1 MLARRPDS
9 TVGEIWQQAVEAFG
23 EARFLAAPALSGRIY
38 HPDGIA
44 FTYAQ
49 AGAIVERLTARYAAA
64 GYGQGHRVALMLDN
78 RPEHLLHKLA
88 LNRLGISVVPVN
100 GDYRRAELVYLLEHS
115 AADLAVV
122 AAERAAQFKA
132 ALAESRHRPPVAAF
146 EDEGPL
152 PRALRP
158 PPIPGPVTADVEA
171 SLLYTSGT
179 TGRPKGCILSQRYEL
194 EAGEWYA
201 TAGGL
206 MAFRDGGDRLWNP
219 LPVYHLN
226 SSVFSFFALM
236 LRGNCQ
242 VQADRFHPRSWWQD
256 MVANDITVVH
266 YLGIIAPILLK
277 QDPVPEEKAHRVRFG
292 TGAGIEP
299 QLHAAFEERF
309 GFPLLEIWGMT
320 EMVRAIVSS
329 HEPRKVGTRAFGRA
343 RPGLEA
349 RVVDD
354 SDRPLPDGTPGELVV
369 RHSAATPRAGAFSGY
384 LNDPE
389 ATERA
394 WRGGWF
400 HSGDVV
406 TRDADGTFHFVD
418 RKKNII
424 RRAGEN
430 IAAAEIEAWLQ
441 KHPAVLQVAVLAVP
455 DSLREEEV
463 MACVVPRDPAAD
475 RGALAETLF
484 ADCLANLAYYKAP
497 GWFLFRE
504 ALPTTGTQKIQKH
517 ALFAAGDDPTAG
529 AYDFRDRKRRQH

>member
-1 MLARRPDS
+1 MLARGHDS
-9 TVGEIWQQAVEAFG
+9 TVGEIWQAAVAAFG
-23 EARFLAAPALSGRIY
+23 EAAFLEAPPLPGRKY
-38 HPDGIA
+38 HPEGVA
-44 FTYAQ
+44 FSYAE
-49 AGAIVERLTARYAAA
+49 AAAIVEQLTARYAAA
-64 GYGQGHRVALMLDN
+64 GYGHGHRVAIMVDN

-88 LNRLGISVVPVN
+88 LNQLGISVAPVN
-100 GDYRRAELVYLLEHS
+100 GDYRRAELAFLLEHS
-115 AADLAVV
+115 AADLAIV
-122 AAERAAQFKA
+122 AADRAAQFHE
-132 ALAESRHRPPVAAF
+132 ALEDSKHRPPVVAF
-146 EDEGPL
+146 EDDGAL

-158 PPIPGPVTADVEA
+158 PPIPGPVTADCEA

-206 MAFRDGGDRLWNP
+206 MGFRDGGDRLWNP

-242 VQADRFHPRSWWQD
+242 LQADRFHPRSWWQD
-256 MVANDITVVH
+256 LVANQATVVH

-277 QDPVPEEKAHRVRFG
+277 QDPVPEEKTHRVRFG

-299 QLHAAFEERF
+299 QLHAEFEERF

-349 RVVDD
+349 RVVDETEQ
-354 SDRPLPDGTPGELVV
+354 PVPDGEPGELVV

-384 LNDPE
+384 LNDPA
-389 ATERA
+389 ATEQS

-455 DSLREEEV
+455 DALREEEV
-463 MACVVPRDPAAD
+463 MACVVPRNSKADPQ
-475 RGALAETLF
+475 ALGELLF
-484 ADCLANLAYYKAP
+484 VDCLANLAYYKAP
-497 GWFLFRE
+497 GWFLFRDT
-504 ALPTTGTQKIQKH
+504 LPTTGTQKIQKH
-517 ALFAAGDDPTAG
+517 ALFAPGADPTRG
-529 AYDFRDRKRRQH
+529 AFDFRDRKRRQ